1 MSVIRIHKWMS
12 KLFLI
17 LFIGAVFVSCNND
30 DDDNSNP
37 AADNSINAVAGTFK
51 GTLNIGGQD
60 YYNAI
65 ITVTKVDNSHV
76 KVQAKSGE
84 AYSSVTTK
92 TLSAVNP
99 VGVSI
104 VGSDSEGSISYLIST
119 KALTVSTQKTS
130 ATDIIYLFQGTQ
142 Q

>member
-1 MSVIRIHKWMS
+1 MSVIRIHKWMY

-37 AADNSINAVAGTFK
+37 AADNSINAVTGTFK

-65 ITVTKVDNSHV
+65 VTVTKVDNSHV

-104 VGSDSEGSISYLIST
+104 VGSDSEGSISYLMST